1 LTDDIYRE
9 QIPEIKV
16 AGRPLGR
23 HIYRDAR
30 SLNFPADLAKQIVSV
45 RHASSGLPLNQGDT
59 GSCTAHGL
67 CGALNTVP
75 HWESGQPTLGEP
87 DAYAAYSLEEQ
98 LEGFGPYPPA
108 DNGGSGTMVCKA
120 AKQLGWLSSYQTA
133 DGIVAAIRALALR
146 PVITGTNWLTS
157 FDSPD
162 LNGLVEITPNATVR
176 GGHEYMRDEIIVPAG
191 LTLTTDA
198 EILANLDQI
207 LIGGFNSWGT
217 SYGKGGRFY
226 YTANT
231 WQTLLERQGDV
242 TVPRTKA
249 GWVAKPGSSVS
260 AVKGTTVLHV
270 EPDFTKVL
278 DLLED
283 EMGSRTISHISIT
296 KAAATAALA
305 EAVGLAVAVVPNL
318 AADKSI
324 LIAAGTSVIVAV
336 TLVVNAVHA
345 VAGAKLAAA
354 RRPLLEPIE

>member
-249 GWVAKPGSSVS
+249 GWVAKPITARHQIASQTAEPVKEQIS
-260 AVKGTTVLHV
+260 APTV
-270 EPDFTKVL
+270 
-278 DLLED
+278 
-283 EMGSRTISHISIT
+283 ISHVSIS
-296 KAAATAALA
+296 KAAAIAAFT
-305 EAVGLAVAVVPNL
+305 EAVGLAVAVVPTL
-318 AADKSI
+318 APDKSI
-324 LIAAGTSVIVAV
+324 LIGAGTSVIVAV
-336 TLVVNAVHA
+336 SLIVNAVHA
-345 VAGAKLAAA
+345 VAGVKLAAVRGRVSA
-354 RRPLLEPIE
+354 